1 MKSGLTYI
9 IFVIDR
15 SGSMSSIRTDMIGG
29 FNAFIKAQRKANIGD
44 CRVFAYQFDTEYTT
58 IFENLD
64 VNKVPELTEATYQP
78 RGGTALYNSL
88 GKTINDIG
96 VKLAALPE
104 SERPEKV
111 LVVTI
116 TDGEDNSVLSNVPES
131 FQYTSTKVKEMVK
144 HQNENYKWD
153 FAYIGANQDAWAVGS
168 SMGVSNNLNYVADSA
183 GTAYAFDNLTKS
195 TLSYRAE
202 KCRAFAFAPDNN
214 NPPVVTP

>member
-1 MKSGLTYI
+1 MKKDLTYI

-29 FNAFIKAQRKANIGD
+29 FNAFIKAQRDANIGD

-96 VKLAALPE
+96 VKLSVLPE

-111 LVVTI
+111 LIVTI
-116 TDGEDNSVLSNVPES
+116 TDGEDNSVLTNFKYSI
-131 FQYTSTKVKEMVK
+131 QYTSTKVKEMVK
-144 HQNENYKWD
+144 HQTENYKWD

-195 TLSYRAE
+195 TLSYRSAGSGS
-202 KCRAFAFAPDNN
+202 AFAFAPDTN
-214 NPPVVTP
+214 NPATP

>member
-1 MKSGLTYI
+1 
-9 IFVIDR
+9 
-15 SGSMSSIRTDMIGG
+15 MSAIRADMIGG
-29 FNAFIKAQRKANIGD
+29 FNSFIKAQRDANIGD
-44 CRVFAYQFDTEYTT
+44 CRVFAYKFDTEYET

-64 VNKVPELTEATYQP
+64 VNKVPDLTNETYEP

-96 VKLAALPE
+96 AKLAALPE

-116 TDGEDNSVLSNVPES
+116 TDGEDNSVLSNFSVSEYNS
-131 FQYTSTKVKEMVK
+131 SKVKEMVK
-144 HQNENYKWD
+144 HQTENYKWD

-168 SMGVSNNLNYVADSA
+168 SMGVTNNLNYVADSA

-195 TLSYRAE
+195 TLSYRSAGPA
-202 KCRAFAFAPDNN
+202 RAFAFTPDTSAVEVNVSVNPAKAPK
-214 NPPVVTP
+214 TKKTA